1 MQRIQG
7 DPQIVKRIVS
17 AVLVLAMAACLN
29 TGVYAAGDNMNNAN
43 TILASMS
50 LEEKIAQTFMVDFRT
65 WNGRDMTVLPAEV
78 ADALTKYKFGS
89 FILFANN
96 VKTTGDTLALTK
108 ALQEAAM
115 KDGGLPML
123 ITTDQE
129 GGSVVRLGS
138 GTPLPGNMALAA
150 SGNPENARN
159 AGRIIGQELL
169 ALGINC
175 TLAPVLDV
183 NCNANNPVI
192 GLRSFSDDPDIV
204 AEFGIAVCEGLD
216 ESGAVG
222 CLKHFPGHGDTA
234 VDSHY
239 GLPLVDRS
247 YEELKKR
254 ELVPFAEAVENG
266 AEMVMT
272 AHILYPQVDSSK
284 IYSAKTG
291 RMESRPATMSH
302 VIITDILKGEMGFKG
317 VVCTDALNMAG
328 VSANFGEVQAAVE
341 ALSAGADLLC
351 MPAADIG
358 NASGLARF
366 DTLINGIKKAV
377 EDGTLPA
384 ARLDDAVK
392 RILTLKIN
400 NGILEYDADS
410 LTEEK
415 AAATLGNAGFKDYER
430 QMAGEAATL
439 VRNTSSAVPVRLTSE
454 SKVLLM
460 CPYANECEPMMRGFA
475 AASRKIPAREKP
487 EAKTYQFSSSDC
499 SVQGKLL
506 ESLKWADTV
515 IINSE
520 ISSAAKMQYSSWLSA
535 GVKNVT
541 EYCKKN
547 GKTCIVVS
555 VDKPYDVQLY
565 PDASAV
571 LAVYGDKGTGPN
583 LSAGVEAALGAFN
596 IQGTLPVD
604 IPKFDAASGKY
615 TSEIVYPRG
624 SGIKIDVDA
633 RNRINAGSRTASLL
647 NGSGRFTSAE
657 LNITRK
663 E

>member
-1 MQRIQG
+1 MKKI
-7 DPQIVKRIVS
+7 ISTALAI
-17 AVLVLAMAACLN
+17 AMAVCLN
-29 TGVYAAGDNMNNAN
+29 TSAYAAGGTMKNAD

-65 WNGRDMTVLPAEV
+65 WNGEDMTVLPAV
-78 ADALTKYKFGS
+78 IADAISKYKFGS

-96 VKTTGDTLALTK
+96 VKTTEDTLALTK
-108 ALQEAAM
+108 DLQTAVT

-150 SGNPENARN
+150 GGNLENARN
-159 AGRIIGQELL
+159 AGRIIGQELIS
-169 ALGINC
+169 LGINS

-192 GLRSFSDDPDIV
+192 GLRSFSDDPAV
-204 AEFGIAVCEGLD
+204 VSCFGIAFNEGLA

-247 YEELKKR
+247 YEELKER
-254 ELVPFAEAVENG
+254 ELVPFAEAIKNG
-266 AEMVMT
+266 ADMVMT
-272 AHILYPQVDSSK
+272 AHILYPQVDSTK
-284 IYSAKTG
+284 VYSSKTG
-291 RMESRPATMSH
+291 KMESRPATMSH
-302 VIITDILKGEMGFKG
+302 IIITDILKGEMGFDG

-341 ALSAGADLLC
+341 ALAAGADMLC

-358 NASGLARF
+358 NANGLKRF
-366 DTLINGIKKAV
+366 ETLIKGIAKAV
-377 EDGTLPA
+377 EDGTLPQS
-384 ARLDDAVK
+384 RLEDAVR
-392 RILTLKIN
+392 RILTLKISR
-400 NGILEYDADS
+400 GILQYDGS
-410 LTEEK
+410 LLTAEK
-415 AAATLGNAGFKDYER
+415 AAATLGNPGFKAEEMN
-430 QMAGEAATL
+430 MADEAVTL
-439 VRNTSSAVPVRLTSE
+439 VRNDSGAVPVKLSSGSRI
-454 SKVLLM
+454 LLM
-460 CPYANECEPMMRGFA
+460 CPYANECEPMMNGFRRA
-475 AASRKIPAREKP
+475 LKKLPANEMA
-487 EAKTYQFSSSDC
+487 EARTYQYSASDY
-499 SVQGKLL
+499 SASGKLL
-506 ESLKWADTV
+506 EALKWADTV

-520 ISSAAKMQYSSWLSA
+520 ISSAAKMKYSSWFSC

-541 EYCKKN
+541 EYCKRN

-583 LSAGVEAALGAFN
+583 LRAGVEAALGVFN
-596 IQGTLPVD
+596 ITGTLPVN
-604 IPKFDAASGKY
+604 IPAFNASTGTY
-615 TSEIVYPRG
+615 SSEIVYPRG
-624 SGIKIDVDA
+624 FGLKVIVEPKYV
-633 RNRINAGSRTASLL
+633 AGSLGQRLV
-647 NGSGRFTSAE
+647 NNSGR
-657 LNITRK
+657 ITPADLQSNTK
-663 E
+663 K

>member
-1 MQRIQG
+1 M
-7 DPQIVKRIVS
+7 KRFVS
-17 AVLVLAMAACLN
+17 AVLVLALTACFNLS
-29 TGVYAAGDNMNNAN
+29 VFAAGDNMKNAN

-65 WNGRDMTVLPAEV
+65 WNGQDMTVLPGEV
-78 ADALTKYKFGS
+78 ADAVTKYKFGS

-96 VKTTGDTLALTK
+96 VKTTEDTLALTK
-108 ALQEAAM
+108 ALQAAVT
-115 KDGGLPML
+115 KDGGLPLL
-123 ITTDQE
+123 ITIDQE

-150 SGNPENARN
+150 GGNLENARN
-159 AGRIIGQELL
+159 AGRIIGQELM

-192 GLRSFSDDPDIV
+192 GLRSFSDDPETV
-204 AEFGIAVCEGLD
+204 SEFGIAVCEGLD
-216 ESGAVG
+216 ESGTVG

-247 YEELKKR
+247 YEELKDR
-254 ELVPFAEAVENG
+254 ELVPFAEAVKKG

-272 AHILYPQVDSSK
+272 AHILYPQVDGSK
-284 IYSAKTG
+284 IYSSKTG
-291 RMESRPATMSH
+291 KMESRPATMSH
-302 VIITDILKGEMGFKG
+302 VIISDILKGKMGFNG

-328 VSANFGEVQAAVE
+328 VSANFGEVQASVE
-341 ALSAGADLLC
+341 ALAAGADLLC

-358 NASGLARF
+358 NPRGLARF

-377 EDGTLPA
+377 ENGTLPQS
-384 ARLDDAVK
+384 RLDDAVM
-392 RILTLKIN
+392 RILALKIN

-415 AAATLGNAGFKDYER
+415 AVAALGNAGFKAEER
-430 QMAGEAATL
+430 KMASEAVTL
-439 VRNTSSAVPVRLTSE
+439 VRNDLCTVPVSLNSNN
-454 SKVLLM
+454 KVLLM
-460 CPYANECEPMMRGFA
+460 CPYANECEPMMRGFIM
-475 AASRKIPAREKP
+475 ASKRSPAGEKA
-487 EAKTYQFSSSDC
+487 EAKTYQFSSSDY
-499 SVQGKLL
+499 SVRGALL

-583 LSAGVEAALGAFN
+583 LRAGVEAALGAFN

-604 IPKFDAASGKY
+604 IPKFDAASGTY

-624 SGIKIDVDA
+624 FGI
-633 RNRINAGSRTASLL
+633 RINTDALRAANGDSRTKILL
-647 NGSGRFTSAE
+647 NTPGRITPAE
-657 LNITRK
+657 LNIKREK
-663 E
+663 